1 MCSLAKLMCSPKKL
15 CVHSQKVCI
24 SQRNFCFFLWNV
36 YIFSQTFEFF
46 YKTFLCICFSFFCV
60 CSKNI
65 YFFLAN
71 CFVCLE
77 KFSCKELCSII
88 KLAFVFK
95 TCCAHPRKPLW
106 WKQNEVGGNH
116 ISMLLWANAVS
127 WGNAILLNR
136 KQSHLIFFS
145 ITMTA

>member
-1 MCSLAKLMCSPKKL
+1 MNHFGNEVPPRNFAFTHKKLAFPRETFAFSYKMFTFLAKLL
-15 CVHSQKVCI
+15 
-24 SQRNFCFFLWNV
+24 
-36 YIFSQTFEFF
+36 FF

-65 YFFLAN
+65 CFFLAN
-71 CFVCLE
+71 CFVCSE